1 VRPAIVA
8 AGAGT
13 FSPWEAGGRLVL
25 NIVGGVAV
33 GLAVGYIVRRVRSP
47 LDNPPLEVT
56 ISFLTGYFA
65 FLPASAIGVSGVL
78 AVVTAGVYLGWY
90 TPELTTVPTRL
101 QGQGVWG
108 ILTFLLHVLL
118 FGLIGLQR
126 RPILGS
132 LSGRGRWT
140 A

>member
-1 VRPAIVA
+1 RFCPGA
-8 AGAGT
+8 AA
-13 FSPWEAGGRLVL
+13 GRLVL

-33 GLAVGYIVRRVRSP
+33 GLVVGYAIRRLRRP
-47 LDNPPLEVT
+47 LDNPPLEVA
-56 ISFLTGYFA
+56 IAFLTGYFA
-65 FLPASAIGVSGVL
+65 FLPATAIGVSGVL
-78 AVVTAGVYLGWY
+78 AVVTAGVYMGWY